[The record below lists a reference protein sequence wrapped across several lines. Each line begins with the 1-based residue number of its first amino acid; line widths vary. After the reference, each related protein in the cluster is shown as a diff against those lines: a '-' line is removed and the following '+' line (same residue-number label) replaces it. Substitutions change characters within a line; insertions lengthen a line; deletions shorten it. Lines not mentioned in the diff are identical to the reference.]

1 MYKFILVFLCFFISI
16 SNSSYAQFGSMF
28 GAASSLIGG
37 GASGGDTDTLV
48 KQFITNSQAI
58 EKLMGVSLLTIS
70 AAYASDS
77 DREKLISSAKA
88 LQANTDPKE
97 VSSIVAEVQ
106 KTQGAKI
113 QELAKASDAEERTK
127 KLSAEKQKQVIGAT
141 TNFLIAALKSAA
153 LTANAKNIM
162 ASVKSN
168 PMNVMK
174 VAPVSDALPVLLSAA
189 TISTEVIPGF
199 VKVLIGADLKVETP
213 TASSTEIEIS
223 L

>member
-1 MYKFILVFLCFFISI
+1 
-16 SNSSYAQFGSMF
+16 
-28 GAASSLIGG
+28 
-37 GASGGDTDTLV
+37 
-48 KQFITNSQAI
+48 
-58 EKLMGVSLLTIS
+58 
-70 AAYASDS
+70 
-77 DREKLISSAKA
+77 
-88 LQANTDPKE
+88 
-97 VSSIVAEVQ
+97 
-106 KTQGAKI
+106 
-113 QELAKASDAEERTK
+113 
-127 KLSAEKQKQVIGAT
+127 
-141 TNFLIAALKSAA
+141 
-153 LTANAKNIM
+153 M